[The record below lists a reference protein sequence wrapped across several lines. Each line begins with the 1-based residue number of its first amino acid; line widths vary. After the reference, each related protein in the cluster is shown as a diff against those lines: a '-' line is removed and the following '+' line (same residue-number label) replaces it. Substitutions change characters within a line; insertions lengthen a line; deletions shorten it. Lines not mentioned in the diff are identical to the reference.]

1 MSADNTGPHAPAPAD
16 GIKALRA
23 KWGWI
28 FALGVIS
35 VVAGVLALGS
45 VVVAT
50 EAAVM
55 IVGVMMLSAG
65 FAEIVAAFGVRDWGH
80 FLFWMLLGVFYSL
93 AGFVCLA
100 DPFEGAT
107 ILTLLGVLLAIIGLL
122 RIYLST
128 LMQHGTPW
136 GWVAFSGVL
145 SFLVGLMIIGG
156 WPSSSF
162 FVLGLLLGM
171 DLIYIGTTWVA
182 MGLAL
187 KHLT

>member
-1 MSADNTGPHAPAPAD
+1 MSDNTGPHAPAPAD
-16 GIKALRA
+16 GLRVLRA

-28 FALGVIS
+28 FTLGVIS
-35 VVAGVLALGS
+35 VVAGILALGS

-55 IVGVMMLSAG
+55 IVGVMMLAAG
-65 FAEIVAAFGVRDWGH
+65 FAEIVAAFGVRNWRH

-93 AGFVCLA
+93 AGFVAWRIPSKAPRSHA
-100 DPFEGAT
+100 DVG
-107 ILTLLGVLLAIIGLL
+107 ILLALIGLL

-136 GWVAFSGVL
+136 AVAFSGVL
-145 SFLVGLMIIGG
+145 SFRVGLMIIGG

-171 DLIYIGTTWVA
+171 DLIYFGTTWAAV
-182 MGLAL
+182 GLAL
-187 KHLT
+187 KHLS